1 MKKVDK
7 KFILNELYSS
17 KVKTCEKC
25 ENSSGKQWTQEKKE
39 NTNQREFCT
48 SLIFAQAIYSIKL
61 VKWLQLIILPL
72 WFDEKIVR
80 TKSRLF
86 PIKLVK
92 WQQLF
97 LIFLASNFESILYS
111 RRKMGRLEYYRVSH
125 IEMFLLNWLWQIEIC
140 KLDFVWR
147 YLYISEVWKFEF
159 HEPV

>member
-97 LIFLASNFESILYS
+97 LIFLASWTSRVFPAKNGTVGILCP
-111 RRKMGRLEYYRVSH
+111 KQLLWLLLMK
-125 IEMFLLNWLWQIEIC
+125 FLKEKCAL
-140 KLDFVWR
+140 
-147 YLYISEVWKFEF
+147 
-159 HEPV
+159 

>member
-72 WFDEKIVR
+72 WYDR
-80 TKSRLF
+80 
-86 PIKLVK
+86 
-92 WQQLF
+92 
-97 LIFLASNFESILYS
+97 AY
-111 RRKMGRLEYYRVSH
+111 
-125 IEMFLLNWLWQIEIC
+125 
-140 KLDFVWR
+140 
-147 YLYISEVWKFEF
+147 
-159 HEPV
+159 